1 MNISFF
7 WKFLIFCS
15 LTNCNTTATKDP
27 GCVVEFQS
35 DTYKNKSF
43 YLASHYGKYQT
54 LLDTVTAD
62 STGKLTFKKT
72 DNYVSGIYMLLN
84 NSKEIEFEFL
94 MDDVQQFKIEPN
106 SKDPSKTKIYNSP
119 LNIDFR
125 DFNYFLKS
133 KQTQIQLLQQ
143 STTTI
148 DAQKE
153 KFFVQEK
160 IKIIEEEIKN
170 YKRNYVKSHANTL
183 ALLFK
188 LTQPID
194 DFSSLTKN
202 QKLATKKDSI
212 SYLKNN
218 YFKGI
223 DFKDSRLLRSPFL
236 EPKLSK
242 YFEFFVPKTVDAISD
257 EIIKILDEAYSTEN
271 DMFKYMSMYFMDQ
284 YIAPKQMGHDRI
296 FLNLYTRY
304 FKNKTY
310 EWLPLVQKELFNSKA
325 RHLEHN
331 QLGSKAKELFMN
343 SMDGNP
349 LYLHTTSANY
359 TVVVFWDPTCGHCQ
373 TEIPRINRLHKNEW
387 KNLDLSIYAVNMN
400 TDVNT
405 EWKKFIETH
414 QLSSWNHVSPA
425 KEVSGNYSQID
436 VDYQTLYN
444 IEQTPVFYLLDKNKT
459 IIAKNIDPQ
468 DYLKLINQ

>member
-1 MNISFF
+1 
-7 WKFLIFCS
+7 
-15 LTNCNTTATKDP
+15 
-27 GCVVEFQS
+27 
-35 DTYKNKSF
+35 
-43 YLASHYGKYQT
+43 
-54 LLDTVTAD
+54 
-62 STGKLTFKKT
+62 
-72 DNYVSGIYMLLN
+72 
-84 NSKEIEFEFL
+84 
-94 MDDVQQFKIEPN
+94 
-106 SKDPSKTKIYNSP
+106 
-119 LNIDFR
+119 
-125 DFNYFLKS
+125 
-133 KQTQIQLLQQ
+133 LLQQ
-143 STTTI
+143 SITTV

-153 KFFVQEK
+153 KFFVLEK
-160 IKIIEEEIKN
+160 IKIVEEEIKN
-170 YKRNYVKSHANTL
+170 YKRNYVLSHTNTL

-202 QKLATKKDSI
+202 QKLATKKDSV

-218 YFKGI
+218 YFKDI

-257 EIIKILDEAYSTEN
+257 EIVKILDEAYSNES

-296 FLNLYTRY
+296 FLNLYNRY

-349 LYLHTTSANY
+349 LYLHATSANY
-359 TVVVFWDPTCGHCQ
+359 TVIVFWDPTCGHCQ

-400 TDVNT
+400 TDVDI
-405 EWKKFIETH
+405 EWKKFIETY